1 MKKLILF
8 GDSLFG
14 RFGKDR
20 ILILESKLNDYDV
33 YNCAAG
39 GWNSHDCVKKAPYIS
54 KLKPDVLVLSVGTN
68 DAAPWKE
75 VDIKDFAENLPIIFN
90 SFSAAKIIFLLQP
103 PVNEDKTPD
112 KFNSLTKSISKKYHD
127 SAKQICEEHNIAF
140 IDSWDLFMPLQ
151 EQKIDYHDEDGVHL
165 NDLAYDMI
173 STEIDRLLE
182 S

>member
-20 ILILESKLNDYDV
+20 ILNLESKLNDYDV

-39 GWNSHDCVKKAPYIS
+39 GWNTHDCVKKSHYIS
-54 KLKPDVLVLSVGTN
+54 KLNPDVLVLSVGTN

-75 VDIKDFAENLPIIFN
+75 VDINIFAENIPVIFSN
-90 SFSAAKIIFLLQP
+90 FNTSKIIFFLQP
-103 PVNEDKTPD
+103 PVNEDKIPA
-112 KFNSLTKSISKKYHD
+112 KYNSLTKSISKKYHD
-127 SAKQICEEHNIAF
+127 AAKQICEEHNIAF
-140 IDSWDLFMPLQ
+140 IGSWDIFMPLQ
-151 EQKIDYHDEDGVHL
+151 EKNIDYHDDDGVHL
-165 NDLAYDMI
+165 NDLAYDI
-173 STEIDRLLE
+173 VSTELARLLE